1 MKLKRF
7 LTGVL
12 SAVMALSV
20 CALPALADDETIIKD
35 PTDPK
40 LTASTIDKTQVGS
53 ITIHKYGQVTAPNTN
68 DKKNGTGEADAKVG
82 SNKNNQPLEGVE
94 FTLYRVKTTA
104 ELLKYY
110 DALEGASVE
119 EFTAGDCFTNK
130 NDSSTWAESTLNN
143 AYKDKTSNGTDTN
156 ATVGKVNTA
165 KTNAEGAAQFK
176 ELPVGM
182 YLVIETNKVQ
192 SVTKTV
198 TPFLVSIPMTR
209 IGATESATTD
219 NNNLKQWLY
228 DVVVYPKNSTA
239 QGTVTLVKQGKHGN
253 AVPENLGGVMFK
265 LFQYQGADGSGKYV
279 DITDK
284 LTNKTPV
291 GTESYVVTD
300 SGNDLG
306 EITFENLPMGKYYVQ
321 EYGYTGKGSD
331 KGYIIN
337 TNGKYGFKIDDNEHV
352 AVQTETGETD
362 WVREGDGFK
371 ANNENGATI
380 TITNYKPEFEKT
392 VEPRTGTTGDDKHQ
406 ADYGIGDKVP
416 YTLTIKVPENVAKL
430 NTFKVVDTTRKDQ
443 LLHIDNDFTLTAT
456 DKNTVTQTLE
466 KDAYTKEITEG
477 KDAEDKDTSILT
489 VNFTPAKLAS
499 VAGGTITIKYYATL
513 GAGAVV
519 ADKGNLNTA
528 KLLYSRKTDT
538 DDSSETDNSKKPY
551 EITDEGVVYT
561 FMTSIEKKGKGGS
574 YNDAPMPGVT
584 FALYRKVEAAEW
596 NNGDKVT
603 IAGQEYT
610 RTGAVTGDTAV
621 KLGLATDESETW
633 VLIYHDAEGRELEAA
648 TNDKGIVEY
657 KGLPSGTYKFIE
669 TKTLDNYNLLT
680 SPVDAKLSL
689 SYTTTWKD
697 TSKYDENGNLTNH
710 KSETVE
716 YKNGNTVVPN
726 PNTVIQVVNR
736 SGFQLPVTGG
746 FGTLLFSGIG
756 VLLVLAGVAVL
767 FSMKK
772 KNDRA

>member
-20 CALPALADDETIIKD
+20 CALPAAAADSATTVKD
-35 PTDPK
+35 PTPPQ

-53 ITIHKYGQVTAPNTN
+53 ITIHKYGQLTEDSSAR
-68 DKKNGTGEADAKVG
+68 DGTGEVDTKVEA
-82 SNKNNQPLEGVE
+82 NKGNKPLEGVE
-94 FTLYRVKTTA
+94 FTLYRVKTTDD
-104 ELLKYY
+104 LLKYY
-110 DALEGASVE
+110 DALEGASVG
-119 EFTAGDCFTNK
+119 EFTVGDCFTGTSE
-130 NDSSTWAESTLNN
+130 SSWSATTLEE
-143 AYKDKTSNGTDTN
+143 AYTKEATGKGAD
-156 ATVGKVNTA
+156 ATVGKVDTE
-165 KTNAEGAAQFK
+165 KTNAEGAAQFNN
-176 ELPVGM
+176 LPVGM

-209 IGATESATTD
+209 IGDTESDTNK

-239 QGTVTLVKQGKHGN
+239 QGSVTLVKQGKHGGTI
-253 AVPENLGGVMFK
+253 ENLAGVMFK
-265 LFQYQGADGSGKYV
+265 LFQYQDSKADYV
-279 DITDK
+279 DITDN
-284 LTNKTPV
+284 LQNKAMV
-291 GTESYVVTD
+291 DEEAYVVTASD
-300 SGNDLG
+300 TNLG
-306 EITFENLPMGKYYVQ
+306 KITFSDLPMGKYYVQ
-321 EYGYTGKGSD
+321 EYGYTKNND

-337 TNGKYGFKIDDNEHV
+337 TKGKYGFKIDDNGQV

-362 WVREGDGFK
+362 WVTEGDGFS
-371 ANNENGATI
+371 AGNGTI

-392 VEPRTGTTGDDKHQ
+392 VEPRTGTTSTDTHQ

-430 NTFKVVDTTRKDQ
+430 HTFKVVDTTLKDQ

-456 DKNTVTQTLE
+456 DKNNGTQTLE
-466 KDAYTKEITEG
+466 NDAYTKKITVSQ
-477 KDAEDKDTSILT
+477 DAENKETSILT

-519 ADKGNLNTA
+519 AENGNLNTA
-528 KLLYSRKTDT
+528 KLIYSRKTDT
-538 DDSSETDNSKKPY
+538 DDSSETDKKPY

-574 YNDAPMPGVT
+574 YNDELMPGVT

-596 NNGDKVT
+596 NTDDKVT

-610 RTGAVTGDTAV
+610 KTGAVTGDTAV
-621 KLGLATDESETW
+621 KLGLAATKNETW
-633 VLIYHDAEGRELEAA
+633 VQIYHDANGRELEA
-648 TNDKGIVEY
+648 TTDDNGIVEY

-669 TKTLDNYNLLT
+669 TKTLDKYNLLT

-710 KSETVE
+710 KSGTVKYE
-716 YKNGNTVVPN
+716 NGDPKA
-726 PNTVIQVVNR
+726 VIRVVNR
-736 SGFQLPVTGG
+736 SGFTLPVTGG

>member
-20 CALPALADDETIIKD
+20 CALPAAAAEDATTVTD
-35 PTDPK
+35 PTPPQ

-53 ITIHKYGQVTAPNTN
+53 ITIHKYGQLKEGSNA
-68 DKKNGTGEADAKVG
+68 KNGTGEADATVAINPE
-82 SNKNNQPLEGVE
+82 NKPLEGVE

-104 ELLKYY
+104 DLLKYY
-110 DALEGASVE
+110 DALEGASVK
-119 EFTAGDCFTNK
+119 EFTAGDCFTVT
-130 NDSSTWAESTLNN
+130 SESDWSATTLEK
-143 AYKDKTSNGTDTN
+143 AYTKEATGKGAD
-156 ATVGKVNTA
+156 ATVGKVGPA
-165 KTNAEGAAQFK
+165 KTNAEGVAQFNG
-176 ELPVGM
+176 LPVGM

-209 IGATESATTD
+209 IGDTEGDTNK

-239 QGTVTLVKQGKHGN
+239 QGTVTLVKQGKHGD
-253 AVPENLGGVMFK
+253 ATPENLGGVMFK
-265 LFQYQGADGSGKYV
+265 LFQYQDSKADYV
-279 DITDK
+279 DITDN
-284 LTNKTPV
+284 LQNITPV
-291 GTESYVVTD
+291 DGKSYVVTS

-306 EITFENLPMGKYYVQ
+306 TIKFENLPMGKYYVQ
-321 EYGYTGKGSD
+321 EYGYTGTGSD

-337 TNGKYGFKIDDNEHV
+337 TKGKYGFKIDDNGQV

-362 WVREGDGFK
+362 WVTEGDGFS
-371 ANNENGATI
+371 AGNGAI

-392 VEPRTGTTGDDKHQ
+392 VEPRTGTGTTSTDKHQ

-430 NTFKVVDTTRKDQ
+430 HTFKVVDTTLKDQ
-443 LLHIDNDFTLTAT
+443 LEHIEKGFTLTAT
-456 DKNTVTQTLE
+456 DKDDSPQTLTE
-466 KDAYTKEITEG
+466 KDAYTKEITVG
-477 KDAEDKDTSILT
+477 KDAENKDTSILT

-513 GAGAVV
+513 GTGAVV

-538 DDSSETDNSKKPY
+538 DDSSETDKKPY

-561 FMTSIEKKGKGGS
+561 FMTSIEKKGKGGL
-574 YNDAPMPGVT
+574 YNDKPMHGVT
-584 FALYRKVEAAEW
+584 FALYRKVEDAEW
-596 NNGDKVT
+596 NSDGKVT

-610 RTGAVTGDTAV
+610 KKGAVPGATAV
-621 KLGLATDESETW
+621 ELGLAANKNETW
-633 VLIYHDAEGRELEAA
+633 VLICHDANGRELEA
-648 TNDKGIVEY
+648 TTDENGIVEY

-669 TKTLDNYNLLT
+669 TKTLDKYNLLT

-697 TSKYDENGNLTNH
+697 KSKYDENGNLTNH
-710 KSETVE
+710 KSDTVE
-716 YKNGNTVVPN
+716 YKNGDPKA
-726 PNTVIQVVNR
+726 VIQVVNR

>member
-20 CALPALADDETIIKD
+20 CALPAAAAEDSI
-35 PTDPK
+35 TDPNPVNV
-40 LTASTIDKTQVGS
+40 TASTIDKTQVGS
-53 ITIHKYGQVTAPNTN
+53 ITIHKYGQLKEGSNAE
-68 DKKNGTGEADAKVG
+68 NGTGEADATVATNPE
-82 SNKNNQPLEGVE
+82 NKPLEGVD

-104 ELLKYY
+104 DLLKYY

-119 EFTAGDCFTNK
+119 EFTAGDCFTATDESK
-130 NDSSTWAESTLNN
+130 WSATTLKDTYTSDATGNDTT
-143 AYKDKTSNGTDTN
+143 
-156 ATVGKVNTA
+156 ATVGKVRTA
-165 KTNAEGAAQFK
+165 KTNAEGAAQFDN
-176 ELPVGM
+176 LPVGM

-209 IGATESATTD
+209 IGDTKSETTGD
-219 NNNLKQWLY
+219 NNLKQWLY

-239 QGTVTLVKQGKHGN
+239 QGTVTLVKQGKHGD
-253 AVPENLGGVMFK
+253 ATPEKLGGVMFK

-284 LTNKTPV
+284 LTNKTTD
-291 GTESYVVTD
+291 GYVVTD
-300 SGNDLG
+300 SDTNLG
-306 EITFENLPMGKYYVQ
+306 KITFSDLPMGKYYVQ

-337 TNGKYGFKIDDNEHV
+337 TNGKYGFKIDDQGKV
-352 AVQTETGETD
+352 AVQAETGETD
-362 WVREGDGFK
+362 WVTEGDGFK
-371 ANNENGATI
+371 ANNDNGATI

-392 VEPRTGTTGDDKHQ
+392 VKPRTGTTSTDNHQ

-430 NTFKVVDTTRKDQ
+430 HTFKVVDTTLKDQ
-443 LLHIDNDFTLTAT
+443 LEHIPEDFTLTAT
-456 DKNTVTQTLE
+456 DKDSGAQTLTE
-466 KDAYTKEITEG
+466 KDAYTKEITVG
-477 KDAEDKDTSILT
+477 KDAEKKDTSILT

-499 VAGGTITIKYYATL
+499 VAGDTITIRYYATL

-538 DDSSETDNSKKPY
+538 DGSSETDKKPY

-561 FMTSIEKKGKGGS
+561 FMTSIVKKGEGGS

-584 FALYRKVEAAEW
+584 FALYRKVEDTEW
-596 NNGDKVT
+596 NKDDKVT

-610 RTGAVTGDTAV
+610 KNGAVTGATAV
-621 KLGLATDESETW
+621 KLGLAANESETW
-633 VLIYHDAEGRELEAA
+633 VQIYYDAKGRKLEAE
-648 TNDKGIVEY
+648 TDDKGIVEY

-669 TKTLDNYNLLT
+669 TKTLDKYNLLT

-710 KSETVE
+710 KSDTVE
-716 YKNGNTVVPN
+716 YKNGDPKA
-726 PNTVIQVVNR
+726 VIQVVNR
-736 SGFQLPVTGG
+736 SGFTLPVTGG

-772 KNDRA
+772 KNDRT

>member
-20 CALPALADDETIIKD
+20 CALPAAAADVETTVED

-53 ITIHKYGQVTAPNTN
+53 ITIHKYGQLEEDSSAN
-68 DKKNGTGEADAKVG
+68 DGTGEADVTVATNPE
-82 SNKNNQPLEGVE
+82 NKPLEGVE

-110 DALEGASVE
+110 DALAGASVGK
-119 EFTAGDCFTNK
+119 FTVGDCFTGTSE
-130 NDSSTWAESTLNN
+130 SSWSAATLEK
-143 AYKDKTSNGTDTN
+143 AYTKEATGDGID
-156 ATVGKVNTA
+156 ATVGKVGTA
-165 KTNAEGAAQFK
+165 KTNAKGAAQFNG
-176 ELPVGM
+176 LPVGM

-209 IGATESATTD
+209 IGDTEDDTNK

-253 AVPENLGGVMFK
+253 TIENLAGVMFK

-279 DITDK
+279 DITEK

-291 GTESYVVTD
+291 GTESYVVTGSD
-300 SGNDLG
+300 ANLG
-306 EITFENLPMGKYYVQ
+306 KITFSDLPMGKYYVQ

-337 TNGKYGFKIDDNEHV
+337 TKGKYGFAIDKDGKV
-352 AVQTETGETD
+352 SVQTETGASETD
-362 WVREGDGFK
+362 WVTNGDGFE
-371 ANNENGATI
+371 ANNNNGASI

-392 VEPRTGTTGDDKHQ
+392 VEPRTGTTSNDNHQ

-443 LLHIDNDFTLTAT
+443 LLHIDNDFMLTAT
-456 DKNTVTQTLE
+456 DKNNGTQTLE
-466 KDAYTKEITEG
+466 NDAYTKEITVG
-477 KDAEDKDTSILT
+477 NDAENKDTSILT

-519 ADKGNLNTA
+519 AENGNLNTA

-538 DDSSETDNSKKPY
+538 DGSSETDKKPY

-561 FMTSIEKKGKGGS
+561 FMTSIVKKGKGGS

-584 FALYRKVEAAEW
+584 FALYRKVEDTEW
-596 NNGDKVT
+596 NKDDKVT

-610 RTGAVTGDTAV
+610 KNGAVTGATAV
-621 KLGLATDESETW
+621 KLGLAANESETW
-633 VLIYHDAEGRELEAA
+633 VQIYYDAKGRKLEAE
-648 TNDKGIVEY
+648 TDDKGIVEY

-669 TKTLDNYNLLT
+669 TKTLDKYNLLT

-710 KSETVE
+710 KSDTVE
-716 YKNGNTVVPN
+716 YKNGDPKA
-726 PNTVIQVVNR
+726 VIQVVNR
-736 SGFQLPVTGG
+736 SGFTLPVTGG

>member
-20 CALPALADDETIIKD
+20 CALPAAAADDETTVND

-53 ITIHKYGQVTAPNTN
+53 ITIHKYGQLEEDSSAK
-68 DKKNGTGEADAKVG
+68 DGTGEADATVATNPE
-82 SNKNNQPLEGVE
+82 NKPLEGVE

-104 ELLKYY
+104 DLLKYY
-110 DALEGASVE
+110 DALEGASVK
-119 EFTAGDCFTNK
+119 EFTAGDCFTATSESEWSATTLK
-130 NDSSTWAESTLNN
+130 SAYTTSATGNDAN
-143 AYKDKTSNGTDTN
+143 AP
-156 ATVGKVNTA
+156 VGKVGTA
-165 KTNAEGAAQFK
+165 KTNAKGAAQFIN
-176 ELPVGM
+176 LPVGM

-209 IGATESATTD
+209 IGDTGSETT
-219 NNNLKQWLY
+219 NNLKQWLY

-239 QGTVTLVKQGKHGN
+239 QGTVTLVKQGKHGD
-253 AVPENLGGVMFK
+253 AAPENLGGVMFK

-291 GTESYVVTD
+291 GTESYVVT
-300 SGNDLG
+300 STGNDLG
-306 EITFENLPMGKYYVQ
+306 TIKFENLPMGKYYVQ

-337 TNGKYGFKIDDNEHV
+337 TNGKYGFKIDDQGQV

-362 WVREGDGFK
+362 WVTKGDGFS
-371 ANNENGATI
+371 AGNGAI

-392 VEPRTGTTGDDKHQ
+392 VEPRAGTTSTTSTDKHQ

-430 NTFKVVDTTRKDQ
+430 HTFKVVDTTLKDQ
-443 LLHIDNDFTLTAT
+443 LEHITEGFTLTAT
-456 DKNTVTQTLE
+456 DKNGIAQTLTE
-466 KDAYTKEITEG
+466 DTDYTKPITEG
-477 KDAEDKDTSILT
+477 TDTNSKTTSILT
-489 VNFTPAKLAS
+489 VNFTTTALTN

-519 ADKGNLNTA
+519 AENGNLNTA

-538 DDSSETDNSKKPY
+538 VDGTGETDKPY

-561 FMTSIEKKGKGGS
+561 FMTSIVKKGKGGS

-584 FALYRKVEAAEW
+584 FALYRKVEDAEW
-596 NNGDKVT
+596 NNGNKVT

-610 RTGAVTGDTAV
+610 KTGAVPGDTAV
-621 KLGLATDESETW
+621 KLGLATNESETW
-633 VLIYHDAEGRELEAA
+633 VQIYHDARGGKLEAS
-648 TNDKGIVEY
+648 TDDRGIVEY

-710 KSETVE
+710 KSDTVE
-716 YKNGNTVVPN
+716 YKNGDPKA
-726 PNTVIQVVNR
+726 VIQVVNR
-736 SGFQLPVTGG
+736 SGFTLPVTGG

>member
-20 CALPALADDETIIKD
+20 CALPAAAAEGATNVDD

-40 LTASTIDKTQVGS
+40 LTASTIDTTQKGS
-53 ITIHKYGQVTAPNTN
+53 ITIHKYGRLEDPTAE
-68 DKKNGTGEADAKVG
+68 NGTGEVDTTVAA
-82 SNKNNQPLEGVE
+82 NKDNKPLEGVD

-104 ELLKYY
+104 DLLKYY
-110 DALEGASVE
+110 DALEGASIG
-119 EFTAGDCFTNK
+119 EFTAGDCFTATN
-130 NDSSTWAESTLNN
+130 ESDWSATTL
-143 AYKDKTSNGTDTN
+143 KTNYTSDATGDDTN
-156 ATVGKVNTA
+156 APVGKVGTA
-165 KTNAEGAAQFK
+165 KTNAEGAAQFNN
-176 ELPVGM
+176 LPVGM

-209 IGATESATTD
+209 IGDTELDATK

-239 QGTVTLVKQGKHGN
+239 QGTVTLVKQGKHGDTR
-253 AVPENLGGVMFK
+253 ENLAGVMFK
-265 LFQYQGADGSGKYV
+265 LFQYQDSKADYV

-291 GTESYVVTD
+291 GTENYVVTA
-300 SGNDLG
+300 SGTNLG
-306 EITFENLPMGKYYVQ
+306 KITFSDLPMGKYYVQ
-321 EYGYTGKGSD
+321 EYGYTGADSD

-337 TNGKYGFKIDDNEHV
+337 TKGKYGFAIDKDGKV
-352 AVQTETGETD
+352 SVQTETGVDEAD
-362 WVREGDGFK
+362 WVTDGDGFS
-371 ANNENGATI
+371 AGNGTI

-392 VEPRTGTTGDDKHQ
+392 VESRTGTTSTDEHQ

-430 NTFKVVDTTRKDQ
+430 HTFKVVDTTLKDQ
-443 LLHIDNDFTLTAT
+443 LAHIPEDFKLTAT
-456 DKNTVTQTLE
+456 DKDGSEQKLAENT
-466 KDAYTKEITEG
+466 AYKKTITAG
-477 KDAEDKDTSILT
+477 TDTNKKTTSILT
-489 VNFTPAKLAS
+489 VDFTTTALTN
-499 VAGGTITIKYYATL
+499 VAGGTITIEYYATL

-519 ADKGNLNTA
+519 AGNGNLNTA

-538 DDSSETDNSKKPY
+538 DGNSETDKKPY

-574 YNDAPMPGVT
+574 YDKQPMQGVT
-584 FALYRKVEAAEW
+584 FALYRKVEEAEW
-596 NNGDKVT
+596 NKDDKVT

-610 RTGAVTGDTAV
+610 KKGAVPGTTAV
-621 KLGLATDESETW
+621 KLGLATNESETW
-633 VLIYHDAEGRELEAA
+633 VQIYHDAKGSELEAA
-648 TNDKGIVEY
+648 TNDNGIVEY

-669 TKTLDNYNLLT
+669 TKTLDKYNLLT

-697 TSKYDENGNLTNH
+697 TSTYDANGNLTNH
-710 KSETVE
+710 KSYTVKYE
-716 YKNGNTVVPN
+716 NGKAEVKN
-726 PNTVIQVVNR
+726 PNEAIKVVNR
-736 SGFQLPVTGG
+736 SGFTLPVTGG